1 MTANFQQS
9 LLLSIKPSRLLKQVL
24 IALHLLVLFVCW
36 LSAIPAIIKGLITIL
51 IIYSLRQ
58 VFTGKTDISRC
69 CWLRNNSG
77 GGWEIAEQEHNYQVI
92 SILPSTVITSWLTVI
107 HYRTTDQVW
116 QSLVVVRDSLSPDNY
131 RQLIVKLKVIGAK

>member
-58 VFTGKTDISRC
+58 VFTGKTDIRRC

-77 GGWEIAEQEHNYQVI
+77 GVWEIAEQEHNYQAI